1 MLYNY
6 LKVILR
12 NFVSDGMYTFI
23 IIFGLAIGL
32 AASLV
37 IAQYVHFELSFDK
50 QYKDK
55 DRIFYTYMKTKTGG
69 GDADGLCQPAIA
81 PLMTRSVPEV
91 ESSVRIIPFKYNKGD
106 ELILRREENGKTL
119 FYTRVTQ
126 AYQVDKEFL
135 DFFSIPLVEG
145 NRKDVWNNAPYNI
158 VITRRL
164 AEKFFGKEPAVNKVL
179 RFSYQG
185 YPVEVKVTGVT
196 ENPLPSSSI
205 QFDLL
210 VAALDVQGFDN
221 MWNWGIF
228 QTFVKLHPGVDPAT
242 VEKKINAVAAVP
254 MMDAGKELGATL
266 SIHLFPFENFH
277 FYKPYNSNGLSTV
290 QFTGDRRM
298 IDFFITLGIIILI
311 ISWVNYINLTTARAL
326 RRAKEVGLR
335 KVNGASR
342 KNIIFQFIIE
352 FFSLNVISLLLA
364 LTITQLCFG
373 TFARSIGSNAEWI
386 LWKEPVFWVIA
397 LGFLICSTL
406 ASGLYPAFVMSNYNP
421 AKVLKG
427 VYNRSQSGI
436 RIRRG
441 LVLAQVGLSVF
452 LLMSIYVIAHQ
463 LNYMQTKNLGIS
475 SEQVLIIR
483 LDELDTAYAQGT
495 NFGRYDAFDHWKA
508 RVMNLKDVQSV
519 GAADVYPGEKGNGA
533 QNYFR
538 KQSPME
544 MVGFQVH
551 ATLGEYLE
559 TMSMQLLEGKTFS
572 NFPAD
577 DTTKV
582 IITEGASRDLG
593 YHSPAEAIGQEI
605 VMNRTEGDR
614 YYEVIGVIKD
624 FSTSMKEPAQGT
636 AIHHRDIYPITYINY
651 FVIKLSTQHL
661 ASTMN
666 EIEHEWSELFDNTPF
681 DYFFLDTYFDTF
693 YKEERQFAGVFGFF
707 SIIGVTITC
716 MGLFGLSLFDTGSRT
731 KEVGIRKSLGGSPS
745 GIMWLFSKE
754 YLKLICIASV
764 ISIPVGIWILG
775 DWLRNYPRHIE
786 LGADIIIV
794 PVVLM
799 ILIALFTIG
808 YQTFKA
814 AHMNPVSSLRAD

>member
-12 NFVSDGMYTFI
+12 NFISDGMYTFI

-32 AASLV
+32 AASLI

-50 QYKDK
+50 QYKDR
-55 DRIFYTYMKTKTGG
+55 DRIFYTYMKWKNSG
-69 GDADGLCQPAIA
+69 GDGDGLCQPAIA
-81 PLMTRSVPEV
+81 PLINRSIPEA
-91 ESSVRIIPFKYNKGD
+91 ESSVRIIPFFYNKGD
-106 ELILRREENGKTL
+106 EFILRREENGKTV
-119 FYTRVTQ
+119 FYTRVAQ
-126 AYQVDKEFL
+126 AYQVDKGFL
-135 DFFSIPLVEG
+135 DFFSIPMVEG
-145 NRKDVWNNAPYNI
+145 NRKDVWDNPFNI

-164 AEKFFGKEPAVNKVL
+164 AEKFFGKESALNKML

-185 YPVEVKVTGVT
+185 FPVEVKVTGVT
-196 ENPLPSSSI
+196 ENPLPNSSI

-210 VAALDVQGFDN
+210 AAPFGEGFDN

-228 QTFVKLHPGVDPAT
+228 QTFVKLHRGADPAT
-242 VEKKINAVAAVP
+242 VEKKINAVAAAP
-254 MMDAGKELGATL
+254 LMDADKEGGGTS

-277 FYKPYNSNGLSTV
+277 FYKPYNSNGVSTV

-298 IDFFITLGIIILI
+298 ISFFITLGIIILI

-342 KNIIFQFIIE
+342 KNIILQFLME
-352 FFSLNVISLLLA
+352 FFSLNVVSLLLA

-373 TFARSIGSNAEWI
+373 TFARSIGSNADWI
-386 LWKEPVFWVIA
+386 LWKELSFWIIGA
-397 LGFLICSTL
+397 GFLICSTL
-406 ASGLYPAFVMSNYNP
+406 ASGLYPAFVMSNYSP

-427 VYNRSQSGI
+427 VYSRSQGGI
-436 RIRRG
+436 SIRRG
-441 LVLAQVGLSVF
+441 LVMAQVGLSVF

-463 LNYMQTKNLGIS
+463 LNYMQTKNLGMS
-475 SEQVLIIR
+475 SEQVLVIR
-483 LDELDTAYAQGT
+483 LDELDTAFT
-495 NFGRYDAFDHWKA
+495 RYRAFDRFKIK
-508 RVMNLKDVQSV
+508 VSNIKDVQRL
-519 GAADVYPGEKGNGA
+519 GAADVYPGQKGNGI
-533 QNYFR
+533 QGYFR
-538 KQSPME
+538 KHSPE
-544 MVGFQVH
+544 KMVGFQVH
-551 ATLGEYLE
+551 ATFGEYLE
-559 TMSMQLLEGKTFS
+559 TMSMQLLEGRTFS
-572 NFPAD
+572 SYSAED
-577 DTTKV
+577 STKV
-582 IITEGASRDLG
+582 ILTESAARDLEFDP
-593 YHSPAEAIGQEI
+593 PALAIGQEI
-605 VMNRTEGDR
+605 VMNRLEGDR
-614 YYEVIGVIKD
+614 YYEVIGIIKD
-624 FSTSMKEPAQGT
+624 FSTSMKEPGQGT
-636 AIHHRDIYPITYINY
+636 VIHHRDIYPITHINY
-651 FVIKLSTQHL
+651 FSLKLSTQNL

-666 EIEHEWSELFDNTPF
+666 EIQREWSNLFNNAPF

-707 SIIGVTITC
+707 SIIAVIITS

-764 ISIPVGIWILG
+764 VSIPAGIWILG
-775 DWLRNYPRHIE
+775 DWLKNYPRRID
-786 LGADIIIV
+786 LGVDIIVV

-799 ILIALFTIG
+799 ILIAVITIG

-814 AHMNPVSSLRAD
+814 AHMNPVNSLKVD

>member
-32 AASLV
+32 AASLI

-55 DRIFYTYMKTKTGG
+55 DRIFYTYLKVKNSA
-69 GDADGLCQPAIA
+69 GDADELCHGAIA
-81 PLMTRSVPEV
+81 PLINRSIPEV
-91 ESSVRIIPFKYNKGD
+91 ESSVRIIPFFLNKGD
-106 ELILRREENGKTL
+106 EFILRKEENGKTV
-119 FYTRVTQ
+119 FYTRVAH
-126 AYQVDKEFL
+126 AYQVDKTFL

-145 NRKDVWNNAPYNI
+145 NRKEVWSDPFNI

-164 AEKFFGKEPAVNKVL
+164 AEKFFGKEPALNKIL

-185 YPVEVKVTGVT
+185 YPVEVKISGIT
-196 ENPLPSSSI
+196 ENPLPNSSI

-210 VAALDVQGFDN
+210 AAGLGEGYDN
-221 MWNWGIF
+221 QWNWAIF
-228 QTFVKLHPGVDPAT
+228 QTFVKLHPSADQAI
-242 VEKKINAVAAVP
+242 VERKINEVAAIP
-254 MMDAGKELGATL
+254 LLDAGKEGGTTA

-277 FYKPYNSNGLSTV
+277 FYKRSNSNGVSTV

-298 IDFFITLGIIILI
+298 INFFITLGIIIVI

-342 KNIIFQFIIE
+342 KNIILQFIIE

-386 LWKEPVFWVIA
+386 LWKEPAFWVIA

-427 VYNRSQSGI
+427 VYNRSQGGI

-463 LNYMQTKNLGIS
+463 LNYMQTKNLGMS
-475 SEQVLIIR
+475 AEQVLVIR
-483 LDELDTAYAQGT
+483 LHELDTVYARGA
-495 NFGRYDAFDHWKA
+495 NYGRYEAFDHWKA
-508 RVMNLKDVQSV
+508 KVMNLKDVRSL
-519 GAADVYPGEKGNGA
+519 GAADVYPGEKGNGV
-533 QNYFR
+533 QGYFR
-538 KQSPME
+538 KHSPE
-544 MVGFQVH
+544 KMVGFQLH
-551 ATLGEYLE
+551 ATFGEYLE
-559 TMSMQLLEGKTFS
+559 TMGMQLLEGKTFS
-572 NFPAD
+572 SYAPED
-577 DTTKV
+577 STKV
-582 IITEGASRDLG
+582 IITERAARDLEFD
-593 YHSPAEAIGQEI
+593 SPASAIGQEI
-605 VMNRTEGDR
+605 VMNRLDGDL
-614 YYEVIGVIKD
+614 YYEIIGVIKD
-624 FSTSMKEPAQGT
+624 FSTSMKEPPQGLV
-636 AIHHRDIYPITYINY
+636 IHHREIYSFDTRIN
-651 FVIKLSTQHL
+651 FFLVKLSTQNVS
-661 ASTMN
+661 STMA
-666 EIEHEWSELFDNTPF
+666 EVQHEWSALFNDTPF
-681 DYFFLDTYFDTF
+681 DYFFLDSYFDSF
-693 YKEERQFAGVFGFF
+693 YKEERQFTSVFGFF

-764 ISIPVGIWILG
+764 ISIPAGIWILG

-786 LGADIIIV
+786 LGADIIVV

-799 ILIALFTIG
+799 ILIALITIG

-814 AHMNPVSSLRAD
+814 AHMNPVNSLRAD